1 MVNFDFK
8 DNICNNV
15 PFQKKKNWMVEVD
28 KKKRKIDGIYVKV
41 NMSNSSKGQLLYLE
55 VLGKLI

>member
-15 PFQKKKNWMVEVD
+15 PFQKKKKIEWLKWT
-28 KKKRKIDGIYVKV
+28 KKKGRQMVFMLRYICQTPQKDNYYIWKYQA
-41 NMSNSSKGQLLYLE
+41 N
-55 VLGKLI
+55 